1 MDEIQLHI
9 LSPEGTLVKKAVSL
23 VTLPGVVSPFTVLK
37 DHAALVTALVEGDIR
52 YVANDKEERLH
63 MSAEDQERMTV
74 CIRADRGTPMRLL
87 GEVKQQL
94 RDAYALNVTYS
105 AMQK

>member
-63 MSAEDQERMTV
+63 IQEGFV
-74 CIRADRGTPMRLL
+74 
-87 GEVKQQL
+87 EVKDNQ
-94 RDAYALNVTYS
+94 V
-105 AMQK
+105 KVCVEV